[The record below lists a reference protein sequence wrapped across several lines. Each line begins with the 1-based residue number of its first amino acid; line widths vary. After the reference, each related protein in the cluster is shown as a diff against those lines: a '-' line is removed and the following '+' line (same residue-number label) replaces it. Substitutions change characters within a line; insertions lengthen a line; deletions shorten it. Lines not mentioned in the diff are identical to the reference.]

1 MPDPRPDPALLQRIP
16 DVLHEL
22 RPAPDEPAK
31 RARREPPD
39 PRDVRAE
46 RASVDA
52 QRVQLLV
59 EHVLRHAVEEQVHGE
74 DDDDEVVEP
83 ADERTPVS
91 KKAMLGAALGY
102 VALGRDIVPAK
113 VPILGQLDDLV
124 VVALAIEL
132 FLEGLEEDLLAE
144 KLQEAGIPRAAYD
157 EDVARVRR
165 FIPGPIRRTVGRIPG
180 AVRTAADAVAQ
191 SGLPPR
197 LRSWIER
204 A

>member
-1 MPDPRPDPALLQRIP
+1 MTNEEASTEKRGRGGRSPGVRRMIAAAALMPLASRAPLYARMLWSLL
-16 DVLHEL
+16 
-22 RPAPDEPAK
+22 
-31 RARREPPD
+31 
-39 PRDVRAE
+39 
-46 RASVDA
+46 
-52 QRVQLLV
+52 
-59 EHVLRHAVEEQVHGE
+59 
-74 DDDDEVVEP
+74 
-83 ADERTPVS
+83 ADSRTPVS

-102 VALGRDIVPAK
+102 VALGRDIVPDK

-144 KLQEAGIPRAAYD
+144 KLEEAGIPRAAYD

-191 SGLPPR
+191 SGLQPR
-197 LRSWIER
+197 LRNWIER